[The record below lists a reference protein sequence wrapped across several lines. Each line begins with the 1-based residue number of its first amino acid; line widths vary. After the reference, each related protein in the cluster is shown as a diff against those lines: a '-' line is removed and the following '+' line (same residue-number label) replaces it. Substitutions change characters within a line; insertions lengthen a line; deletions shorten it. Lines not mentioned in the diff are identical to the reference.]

1 MGTLISLINVT
12 PRLLIL
18 ENSTLHETKILP
30 ARLLIS
36 LQNFQYSY
44 RTFNILTETN
54 KDFPHGHFELE
65 IFILAQKL
73 TEKVQLILQLLHPY
87 MLIPTYTVITEMR
100 VMCLLFLVSFFH
112 FSSRLVSENDNN

>member
-1 MGTLISLINVT
+1 MFSQKYPLTLISLINVT
-12 PRLLIL
+12 SRLPIL

-54 KDFPHGHFELE
+54 KDFPHGHFEL
-65 IFILAQKL
+65 
-73 TEKVQLILQLLHPY
+73 
-87 MLIPTYTVITEMR
+87 
-100 VMCLLFLVSFFH
+100 
-112 FSSRLVSENDNN
+112 